1 MSRFVIGWVVLDA
14 PARCGQGLSDPAR
27 CRLLRRRSA
36 GFVEQG
42 RVRFSEGGRAWPTLD
57 EAVAAM
63 RAEAGKLRSQRP
75 GGEWIEHCVV
85 DLLAMAERADGTA
98 VVAAVGDVGSVVM
111 VGEPAWMVR
120 SPASVARGN

>member
-1 MSRFVIGWVVLDA
+1 MSRFVVGWVVLDV
-14 PARCGQGLSDPAR
+14 PATCGQGLSWLAR
-27 CRLLRRRSA
+27 CQLLLRRSA

-57 EAVAAM
+57 EALAEM
-63 RAEAGKLRSQRP
+63 RAEADKLGSQRL
-75 GGEWIEHCVV
+75 EHCVV

-98 VVAAVGDVGSVVM
+98 VVAAVDDVGGVIM

-120 SPASVARGN
+120 SPAAAVVKLN